1 MPKSDVLERLFALD
15 GKAALITGSSSGI
28 GQAMAVGF
36 AEAGAKVGVHGSNRE
51 KVNTTLRMI
60 EEKGGEAVG
69 LVADLRDHEVPARLA
84 SEAKEK
90 LGSIDILVNN
100 AGMNIRQ
107 PTAEVTPEAFE
118 TIMTI
123 NLRSI
128 LFLCQAVYP
137 MMKEQGGGKIINTG
151 SMTTIQGIVELP
163 VYGMTKSAVGQ
174 FTKTIALEW
183 APDNIQVNCIGPGFI
198 RTPLN
203 EKFMWQ
209 DPKKS
214 KFLHERIP
222 AKRPGTPTD
231 LVGLALMLASHASDY
246 ITGQTI
252 MIDGGFSAGT
262 DWREA

>member
-1 MPKSDVLERLFALD
+1 
-15 GKAALITGSSSGI
+15 
-28 GQAMAVGF
+28 
-36 AEAGAKVGVHGSNRE
+36 
-51 KVNTTLRMI
+51 
-60 EEKGGEAVG
+60 
-69 LVADLRDHEVPARLA
+69 
-84 SEAKEK
+84 
-90 LGSIDILVNN
+90 
-100 AGMNIRQ
+100 
-107 PTAEVTPEAFE
+107 
-118 TIMTI
+118 MTI

-183 APDNIQVNCIGPGFI
+183 APDNIQVNCIGPDFI

-214 KFLHERIP
+214 KFLHARIP
-222 AKRPGTPTD
+222 AKRPGAPVD

>member
-1 MPKSDVLERLFALD
+1 
-15 GKAALITGSSSGI
+15 
-28 GQAMAVGF
+28 MAVGF

-137 MMKEQGGGKIINTG
+137 MMKEQGGGKIINT
-151 SMTTIQGIVELP
+151 
-163 VYGMTKSAVGQ
+163 
-174 FTKTIALEW
+174 
-183 APDNIQVNCIGPGFI
+183 AP
-198 RTPLN
+198 
-203 EKFMWQ
+203 
-209 DPKKS
+209 
-214 KFLHERIP
+214 
-222 AKRPGTPTD
+222 
-231 LVGLALMLASHASDY
+231 
-246 ITGQTI
+246 
-252 MIDGGFSAGT
+252 
-262 DWREA
+262 